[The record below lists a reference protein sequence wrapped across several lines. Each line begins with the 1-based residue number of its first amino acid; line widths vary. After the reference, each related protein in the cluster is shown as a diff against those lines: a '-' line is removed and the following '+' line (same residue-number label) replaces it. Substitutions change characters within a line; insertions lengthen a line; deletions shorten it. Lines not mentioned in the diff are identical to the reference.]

1 MVKRTTRSSL
11 FLPLFPSFKQP
22 LGVNEEVVTSDR
34 SPPIMTASLKYL
46 WEIMDHG
53 NGNISREIRE
63 FSDWRCL
70 FSKTFVIVKV
80 RANYIF
86 FRWSLEKHREIKY
99 CSPFIEISFLKKKNA
114 KHLHRRLYII
124 SCTRFKR

>member
-1 MVKRTTRSSL
+1 M
-11 FLPLFPSFKQP
+11 
-22 LGVNEEVVTSDR
+22 TSDR

-70 FSKTFVIVKV
+70 VSKTLVIVKV

-86 FRWSLEKHREIKY
+86 FRWSLEKR
-99 CSPFIEISFLKKKNA
+99 S
-114 KHLHRRLYII
+114 RD
-124 SCTRFKR
+124 